1 MISSRQRSAVGLIL
15 SLAAVL
21 ACADQPT
28 SPTAVPANQTA
39 VKFWDGL
46 ASVQWNQTATDLAAV
61 RQVNIFRLYAY
72 LSLAQLRA
80 AEAATEIDPHRPI
93 SAAIGGASAAV
104 LASFFP
110 ADVAAIE
117 AALDAQGSAPQWPG
131 AKHAEFAA
139 GEAIGRAIG
148 ARVIAWSAG
157 DGAGLTD
164 PGLPP
169 DGPGYWVSSGTIVRQ
184 LLGARPFFLSSG
196 DEFRPPP
203 PPAFGSPEFLAALA
217 EVRQISDTRTP
228 QQLQIALFWNQ
239 NQSPFFNGP
248 MNALARDLIVEHH
261 RNDLDA
267 ARILFLANASAF
279 DAIIGC
285 FDAKYHYWFIRP
297 AQADPGIVTTFPT
310 PAHPSYPSAHSC
322 ISGGMTETLAQA
334 FPRERDRVEAMA
346 AEASISR
353 VYAGIHYSFDVAAGL
368 GLGRAVAAKAA
379 RMDLDRV
386 AQVP

>member
-1 MISSRQRSAVGLIL
+1 MPRARRSFLAVA
-15 SLAAVL
+15 LAATL
-21 ACADQPT
+21 AACADQPT
-28 SPTAVPANQTA
+28 SPPAPPATQTA
-39 VKFWDGL
+39 VKFWNGL

-80 AEAATEIDPHRPI
+80 AEAAAEINPDPPI

-117 AALDAQGSAPQWPG
+117 AGLDAQASAPQWAG
-131 AKHAEFAA
+131 AKQADFAA

-157 DGAGLTD
+157 DGVGLTD

-169 DGPGYWVSSGTIVRQ
+169 AGPGYWVSPGTIVRQ

-203 PPAFGSPEFLAALA
+203 PPVFGSPEFLAALA
-217 EVRQISDTRTP
+217 EVRSISDTRTP
-228 QQLQIALFWNQ
+228 RQLQIALFWNQ
-239 NQSPFFNGP
+239 NQSPFSNGP

-285 FDAKYHYWFIRP
+285 FEAKYHYWFIRP

-334 FPRERDRVEAMA
+334 FPRERDRVEAVA

-353 VYAGIHYSFDVAAGL
+353 VYAGIHYGFDVTAGL

-379 RMDLDRV
+379 RMDLDQV